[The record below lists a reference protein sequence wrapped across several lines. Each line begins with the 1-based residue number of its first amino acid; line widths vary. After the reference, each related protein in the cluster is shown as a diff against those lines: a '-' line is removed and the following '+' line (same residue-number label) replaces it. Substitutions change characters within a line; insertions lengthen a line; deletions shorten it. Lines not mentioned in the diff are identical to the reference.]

1 MKIRND
7 WLKRNAG
14 GILREKVWKKGEN
27 GRVKKKGWSREG
39 EQGREG
45 AGLGVLGCLMDE
57 GVERLVGAVS
67 PE

>member
-1 MKIRND
+1 M
-7 WLKRNAG
+7 KRNAG
-14 GILREKVWKKGEN
+14 GILREKVWEKGEN
-27 GRVKKKGWSREG
+27 GRVKKRKGWSRGG

-45 AGLGVLGCLMDE
+45 AWLGVLGCLMDE

>member
-7 WLKRNAG
+7 WMKRNAG

-27 GRVKKKGWSREG
+27 GRVKEG
-39 EQGREG
+39 MELGEWGREG
-45 AGLGVLGCLMDE
+45 MWLGVLGCLMDE

>member
-1 MKIRND
+1 M
-7 WLKRNAG
+7 G
-14 GILREKVWKKGEN
+14 GL
-27 GRVKKKGWSREG
+27 KKKGLSRG

-45 AGLGVLGCLMDE
+45 MWLGVLGCLMDE